1 MVPFNRPN
9 RNSIECSFTRSS
21 RASIGNQRGQGLIE
35 YLIIVAL
42 VAVATIGVVRV
53 LGQAVSSRFNTV
65 TYALQ
70 GKKKTTKIENLEDHQ
85 LKKRDLGDFMNG
97 VASQNGDN

>member
-1 MVPFNRPN
+1 MQAFN
-9 RNSIECSFTRSS
+9 SS
-21 RASIGNQRGQGLIE
+21 ATKQVKNQRGQGLIE

-70 GKKKTTKIENLEDHQ
+70 GKKKVTQIDNLDDNQ

-97 VASQNGDN
+97 VASQNGNK

>member
-1 MVPFNRPN
+1 MQRFKFQKAPTKTPLQ
-9 RNSIECSFTRSS
+9 
-21 RASIGNQRGQGLIE
+21 NQRGQGLIE

-70 GKKKTTKIENLEDHQ
+70 GKKKTTQIDNLDDNQ

-97 VASQNGDN
+97 VASQNGDK